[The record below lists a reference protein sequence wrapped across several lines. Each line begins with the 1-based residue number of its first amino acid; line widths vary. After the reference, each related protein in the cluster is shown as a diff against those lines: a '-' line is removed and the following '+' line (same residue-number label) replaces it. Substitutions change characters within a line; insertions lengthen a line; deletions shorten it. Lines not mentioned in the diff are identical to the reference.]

1 MKKTKLILTFYVGII
16 ALGVSTI
23 AMSVA
28 WYVASNQLRIS
39 GIDIS
44 LDVDRDLKIA
54 TSSDG
59 EFKEHIDYSEL
70 EEVGVFMPLTS
81 AYKSSW
87 MSLKEKMPSFYDE
100 TRFSSYEDADL
111 VVKATRGF
119 YSQKFYIW
127 SDDDV
132 YVSIDASKTTLL
144 ANEVYNSSYART
156 LYEEY
161 QRGDDEDLKKLTV
174 EDIEVRLNHVV
185 KAMRYSILVPNE
197 KEYSY
202 EIIDPYK
209 NEDTYLGGV
218 LDNDIDRYYDYFKK
232 ESDGEFYERVYG
244 EVKGDKKN
252 LVYDAVS
259 AQDSGY
265 ESADEEPS
273 AFNARHK
280 EGVHPVNLEKSKQNN
295 VEIVKEES
303 HSLTD
308 FSGTTKPYH
317 FPVHRDQPQEI
328 VVSIYVEGWDLDSI
342 DFTKGAAFIS
352 NLSFMIEREIE

>member
-39 GIDIS
+39 GIDVS
-44 LDVDRDLKIA
+44 VDVDRDLKIA
-54 TSSDG
+54 TSSEG

-81 AYKSSW
+81 AYKSRW
-87 MSLKEKMPSFYDE
+87 MSLKETMPSFYDE

-111 VVKATRGF
+111 VTKATRGF
-119 YSQKFYIW
+119 YSQKFYIQ

-132 YVSIDASKTTLL
+132 FVSVDPTKTTLI
-144 ANEVYNSSYART
+144 ANEMYNSSYART

-161 QRGDDEDLKKLTV
+161 QAGDDEDKKQLTV
-174 EDIEVRLNHVV
+174 EDIEVRLNNVV
-185 KAMRYSILVPNE
+185 KAMRYSILVPSE
-197 KEYSY
+197 KDYSY

-209 NEDTYLGGV
+209 DKETYLGGI
-218 LDNDIDRYYDYFKK
+218 LDNDIDRYYDSFRK
-232 ESDGEFYERVYG
+232 ESNGEYYERVYG
-244 EVKGDKKN
+244 EVIGDKHD
-252 LVYDAVS
+252 LVYDEKLAD
-259 AQDSGY
+259 DSPY
-265 ESADEEPS
+265 EGDPKEPS
-273 AFNARHK
+273 AFNARHQK
-280 EGVHPVNLEKSKQNN
+280 GVHPVNLEKSKQNN
-295 VEIVKEES
+295 VEIKKEES
-303 HSLTD
+303 HGLSD
-308 FSGTTKPYH
+308 FNEITKPYH
-317 FPVHRDQPQEI
+317 FPVYRDKPQEI

-352 NLSFMIEREIE
+352 NLSFMLEREIE